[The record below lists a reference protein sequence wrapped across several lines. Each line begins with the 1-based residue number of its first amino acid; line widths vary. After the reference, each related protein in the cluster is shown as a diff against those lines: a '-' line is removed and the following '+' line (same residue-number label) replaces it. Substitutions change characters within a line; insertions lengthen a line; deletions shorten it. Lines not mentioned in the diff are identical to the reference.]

1 MADAIL
7 PQKRRTPTMPRVVA
21 AVAALLVAGSS
32 PFSAAFQLHPLRYVS
47 PQPFAQ
53 RSGSKARYGQ
63 ASRWQQP
70 ALSASSIPPVP
81 SSARDSLTCT
91 SAASTR
97 RGTALLAS
105 VTPQYAADLV
115 PGIDAINSQ
124 NAELYDQLNTLRARP
139 FFRLYSVDILASCE
153 YIPQELFE
161 CYSESC
167 EIYPVDDDEV
177 SRGDGVGVTLM
188 YHRRTTME
196 VNKIEE
202 KIRSC
207 SVLANRINKSCRD
220 ATLASPANE
229 LAHPQLHIHDAAA
242 RMCFVF
248 HK

>member
-1 MADAIL
+1 L
-7 PQKRRTPTMPRVVA
+7 
-21 AVAALLVAGSS
+21 
-32 PFSAAFQLHPLRYVS
+32 
-47 PQPFAQ
+47 
-53 RSGSKARYGQ
+53 
-63 ASRWQQP
+63 
-70 ALSASSIPPVP
+70 
-81 SSARDSLTCT
+81 SARDSLTCT

-97 RGTALLAS
+97 RSTALLAS

-124 NAELYDQLNTLRARP
+124 NAELYDQLKTLRARP

-188 YHRRTTME
+188 YHRRTTMG
-196 VNKIEE
+196 VIKIEE

-207 SVLANRINKSCRD
+207 MYLRTESTNRVEMQLWLHLQMNWHIHNCTSTMRLPECVLFFINEFSS
-220 ATLASPANE
+220 LASSISQPDKRF
-229 LAHPQLHIHDAAA
+229 PG
-242 RMCFVF
+242 
-248 HK
+248 K